1 MKRKTIP
8 RRRQAAAR
16 ALADSRFRPRIVK
29 DAKLYSR
36 KGRVPKGSG
45 PFDSCLGSRRQSP
58 PCVGAVLGPAA
69 MSS

>member
-1 MKRKTIP
+1 MTRKTIP

-29 DAKLYSR
+29 HRKLYSR

-45 PFDSCLGSRRQSP
+45 PFDSSMPFALQSP
-58 PCVGAVLGPAA
+58 PCVGAMLGLGA

>member
-29 DAKLYSR
+29 DAKRYSR

-45 PFDSCLGSRRQSP
+45 PFDSASP
-58 PCVGAVLGPAA
+58 SCVGALLGSAPRAA
-69 MSS
+69 